1 MKITGKVIGGILLM
15 FIGANIVLGMLG
27 IHIGGLLGLVIG
39 GCLLYFG
46 YSKYKEK
53 GKWSFGSILLGLL
66 GAIILLGGMGGLVG
80 LAIGALLVYG
90 GYQLINPKKENEEK
104 DSSRSTS
111 SVGSTYEMIDKEFT
125 RLIKEGDKQNDR
137 QN

>member
-1 MKITGKVIGGILLM
+1 
-15 FIGANIVLGMLG
+15 
-27 IHIGGLLGLVIG
+27 
-39 GCLLYFG
+39 
-46 YSKYKEK
+46 
-53 GKWSFGSILLGLL
+53 
-66 GAIILLGGMGGLVG
+66 MGGLVG